1 MSGDLISRAAL
12 LETLAKRVPYA
23 IDTKEDVAFAQGLD
37 AAYQAALEAP
47 EQDAEIVVRC
57 VDCQSS
63 SKIAGETA
71 GRSRHCWLRHGKEMG
86 DGFSRVNADDYCSE
100 GTRKRKS

>member
-1 MSGDLISRAAL
+1 MNGDLISRAAL

-23 IDTKEDVAFAQGLD
+23 IDNKEDVAFAQGLD
-37 AAYQAALEAP
+37 AAYQAVLEAAD
-47 EQDAEIVVRC
+47 QDAEIVVRC

-71 GRSRHCWLRHGKEMG
+71 GRSRHCWSGRGKNMG
-86 DGFSRVNADDYCSE
+86 DGFSRVSADDFCSD
-100 GTRKRKS
+100 GKRKEK